1 MGHLDS
7 ILVDARPLM
16 VSHNFYICEI
26 SSWDSTKNP
35 GITLVFS
42 SPGGLR
48 IDMAINIRRPSLL
61 RLDRLL
67 PGDFTLVQMMQSPY
81 ERPDTVGLYFAH
93 LSNPEH
99 IKKVRYLP
107 IDTKLSFFSEL
118 PVGEGVFV
126 NDFTPTTVLEV
137 FMKKWQ
143 EKYSECIKQH
153 D

>member
-48 IDMAINIRRPSLL
+48 IDMAINIRPDHWRSVF
-61 RLDRLL
+61 LDST
-67 PGDFTLVQMMQSPY
+67 FKTYQV
-81 ERPDTVGLYFAH
+81 
-93 LSNPEH
+93 SN
-99 IKKVRYLP
+99 K
-107 IDTKLSFFSEL
+107 
-118 PVGEGVFV
+118 
-126 NDFTPTTVLEV
+126 
-137 FMKKWQ
+137 
-143 EKYSECIKQH
+143 
-153 D
+153 